1 MTEQEYILEM
11 LCSLPLELLK
21 DRIHHKEHSVP
32 DWLKNIDDNDV
43 KQAILHYNDDLYIEI
58 RKLEKETIS

>member
-1 MTEQEYILEM
+1 M

-32 DWLKNIDDNDV
+32 DWLKNIDDKDV

-58 RKLEKETIS
+58 RKLERETIS